1 MREDIRRRN
10 LKYHLWTI
18 VSYFLTNVTAGLLW
32 ILYFALNRTTVVGR
46 EHTRRPSFSNTL
58 LVSNHQSMIDSWAI
72 GVTAFYP
79 RSWLWPHLL
88 PWNAAAY
95 ENFFRP
101 WWLGVLSSLWK
112 CIPVREGRRD
122 LVALKRMMEVMPR
135 GVMTLF
141 PEGTRARTGDVGPAR
156 GGAGMLVLMTRAT
169 VMPVALEGMQDVLP
183 IGSKIPRVFKRV
195 YIAFGP
201 PIDYSDLA
209 DERSK
214 ENAQAVVDRI
224 MDQVRLLHA
233 DLRRRRLADL
243 GQVEAETAGD
253 RS

>member
-1 MREDIRRRN
+1 MREDIRRRT

-18 VSYFLTNVTAGLLW
+18 VSYVFTNVTAGLLW
-32 ILYFALNRTTVVGR
+32 IFFFVLNRTTVVGR

-58 LVSNHQSMIDSWAI
+58 LVSNHQSMIDSFLI

-101 WWLGVLSSLWK
+101 WWLGVLSNLWK

-141 PEGTRARTGDVGPAR
+141 PEGTRTRTGEVGKPR
-156 GGAGMLVLMTRAT
+156 GGAGMLVLRTQAT
-169 VMPVALEGMQDVLP
+169 VIPVAIEGMQDVLP
-183 IGSKIPRVFKRV
+183 IGRRWPRFFRRIYV
-195 YIAFGP
+195 AFGP
-201 PIDYSDLA
+201 PMDYSDLA
-209 DERSK
+209 GERSK
-214 ENAQAVVDRI
+214 ENAQAVADRV
-224 MDQVRLLHA
+224 MEQVRQLHA
-233 DLRRRRLADL
+233 DLRRRRLED
-243 GQVEAETAGD
+243 EARAGGA
-253 RS
+253 